1 MNDNTKDPREN
12 WPKLLVASVA
22 CLFLCFTDLDWFS
35 LSGLNA
41 TFGQVVLLA
50 AIACLL
56 LYCGRH
62 IGTIIAFDKS
72 QLEAEL

>member
-1 MNDNTKDPREN
+1 MNDTNDPREN

-22 CLFLCFTDLDWFS
+22 CLFLCFTDLWFS

-41 TFGQVVLLA
+41 TVGQVVLLA

>member
-1 MNDNTKDPREN
+1 MNDTKDPREN

-35 LSGLNA
+35 LSGL
-41 TFGQVVLLA
+41 TTTVGQVVLLA

>member
-1 MNDNTKDPREN
+1 MNDTKDPREN

-35 LSGLNA
+35 LSGLTA
-41 TFGQVVLLA
+41 TVGQVVLLA
-50 AIACLL
+50 AIAYLL

>member
-1 MNDNTKDPREN
+1 MNDNTEDPRAN
-12 WPKLLVASVA
+12 WPKLLIASVA
-22 CLFLCFTDLDWFS
+22 CLFLCFADINWFA
-35 LSGLNA
+35 LSGLTA
-41 TFGQVVLLA
+41 TVGQVMVLA

-62 IGTIIAFDKS
+62 IGAIIAFDKS